1 MNDCIQV
8 LTSKTPDHMKWL
20 GGSAS
25 WSLNPIR
32 AEETSLIV
40 CFNYSKE
47 EPTQNRPFLI
57 GSIGGIEESP
67 EWDPATQT
75 ARRYLV
81 RFSKVWEIPAQ
92 VGAKMPNWRDLALGR
107 NPVRYGTLDELLTN
121 DVSLTDLTEINIEDW
136 KQSLPEGYQPPK
148 KAQRPNVIAMG
159 RGGIVVSPRTD
170 DTNPGISVEE
180 AKRQLGLRY
189 GLDTD
194 SIEITM
200 KF

>member
-1 MNDCIQV
+1 MNACIQV
-8 LTSKTPDHMKWL
+8 LTSKTLDHMKWL

-25 WSLNPIR
+25 WSLNPVR

-40 CFNYSKE
+40 CFNFSKE

-67 EWDPATQT
+67 EWDPATQ
-75 ARRYLV
+75 ASRRYLV

-107 NPVRYGTLDELLTN
+107 NPVRYGTLDEVLTN
-121 DVSLTDLTEINIEDW
+121 DVTLDDFTEINIEDW

-148 KAQRPNVIAMG
+148 KAQRPNYISMG
-159 RGGIVVSPRTD
+159 RGGVVVSAKTN
-170 DTNPGISVEE
+170 DTAPGISVEE

-189 GLDTD
+189 GIDTD